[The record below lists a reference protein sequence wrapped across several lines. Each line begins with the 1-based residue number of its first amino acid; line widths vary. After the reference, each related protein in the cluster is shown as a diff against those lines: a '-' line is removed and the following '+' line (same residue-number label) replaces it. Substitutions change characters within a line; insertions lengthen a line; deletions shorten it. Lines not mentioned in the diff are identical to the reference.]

1 MSNNKYNFSK
11 KHWGVIFLCY
21 LLFLIA
27 TAVTTDSENVIL
39 PKLSAQNNWDYSL
52 VLTLATVAGVSTV
65 IGNIILGKLC
75 EKYGG
80 KFSIIFGLLSAAV
93 FAYIYGTSKSLG
105 VFVIGLI
112 GTISC
117 GQSISFFG
125 ANSVVANWFPK
136 KKGLAMGL
144 ITIGPPTSTIIMV
157 SVLNHIINK
166 NGVNGG
172 IYTICAALI
181 LMAVVCAFAVKN
193 TPEEVGCTPD
203 NLPVAEY
210 EKIEEVEA
218 TATLSTKELFKKKDF
233 WAILLIVGICNMC
246 LTGLM
251 AQWLVRYTSSGFSE
265 TKAAML
271 MSICAVV
278 GIFGSVVAGYLE
290 NKLGTKKGYSLL
302 ATIFATAF
310 ILNFTN
316 VLPLMYLSVPMFG
329 LCITLFQIYMPAFEI
344 TVFGRDNFKKVN
356 SLIFPVA
363 CMCGQAAFLV
373 IALCIKLFGE
383 VRSAYMVF
391 ALLLILTVMLA
402 MTLKAETKME

>member
-1 MSNNKYNFSK
+1 
-11 KHWGVIFLCY
+11 
-21 LLFLIA
+21 
-27 TAVTTDSENVIL
+27 
-39 PKLSAQNNWDYSL
+39 
-52 VLTLATVAGVSTV
+52 
-65 IGNIILGKLC
+65 
-75 EKYGG
+75 
-80 KFSIIFGLLSAAV
+80 
-93 FAYIYGTSKSLG
+93 
-105 VFVIGLI
+105 
-112 GTISC
+112 
-117 GQSISFFG
+117 
-125 ANSVVANWFPK
+125 
-136 KKGLAMGL
+136 
-144 ITIGPPTSTIIMV
+144 
-157 SVLNHIINK
+157 
-166 NGVNGG
+166 
-172 IYTICAALI
+172 
-181 LMAVVCAFAVKN
+181 
-193 TPEEVGCTPD
+193 
-203 NLPVAEY
+203 
-210 EKIEEVEA
+210 
-218 TATLSTKELFKKKDF
+218 
-233 WAILLIVGICNMC
+233 
-246 LTGLM
+246 M

-302 ATIFATAF
+302 AIIFATAF

-402 MTLKAETKME
+402 MTLKAETEME